1 MYQHDLL
8 GKFLQDSFIEIN
20 ALQNYSS
27 EARPSNPVERV
38 HILMSLLLQKSQD
51 GLLEVANQK
60 SIEEGF
66 NRMHPLDIILYFF
79 QRSQD
84 EYKNIIFDALST
96 LKIALP
102 LAINDHTYLEFFK
115 QNRKSL
121 RNETIK

>member
-66 NRMHPLDIILYFF
+66 NRMHPLDIILYFI
-79 QRSQD
+79 QRSKD

-115 QNRKSL
+115 RNRKSL